1 MDIKFNEKGEKMSEK
16 NILSIM
22 VDDHKLI
29 EKLLDNLERD
39 IDKNYD
45 LMKKSFTKFEWK
57 LEKHIFSEEKVI
69 FTNYNPKDVNEGY
82 KMLPELTKQH
92 NYILNQLSNWRRDL
106 INNNKIEGFFKFKK
120 VLINHKIFE
129 ENELYPKL
137 DQSLSDIDKKL
148 IIDRLDEIK

>member
-1 MDIKFNEKGEKMSEK
+1 MSEK

-29 EKLLDNLERD
+29 EKLLDDLEGD
-39 IDKNYD
+39 IDKNYK

-69 FTNYNPKDVNEGY
+69 FTNYNPMDVTEGY
-82 KMLPELTKQH
+82 RMLPELTKQH
-92 NYILNQLSNWRRDL
+92 NYILNQLSNWRKDL
-106 INNNKIEGFFKFKK
+106 ISNNKIEGFFKFKK

-137 DQSLSDIDKKL
+137 DQSLSDADKKL
-148 IIDRLDEIK
+148 IIDRLNEIK